1 MQLNPFNFGS
11 IYFPNGAVM
20 KSQFV
25 VIQVKILL
33 FQKAWKLQVKFGK
46 VTFTSGKSPFGL
58 NSSFDDKAQCP
69 YRLPR

>member
-1 MQLNPFNFGS
+1 
-11 IYFPNGAVM
+11 M

-25 VIQVKILL
+25 VMHPSQNIAFPESMEIT
-33 FQKAWKLQVKFGK
+33 GK
-46 VTFTSGKSPFGL
+46 VTFASGKSPFGL

>member
-25 VIQVKILL
+25 VMHPSQNIAFPESMEIT
-33 FQKAWKLQVKFGK
+33 GK
-46 VTFTSGKSPFGL
+46 VTVPLLLGRAL
-58 NSSFDDKAQCP
+58 LA
-69 YRLPR
+69 